1 MILAGLPQREAV
13 AMEMLVDKALP
24 GWRCSAVA
32 AGRRVPLPTSDL
44 FVVDLAGR
52 GLARWT
58 QETQN
63 ELLTALNG
71 TPAVLVMPAF
81 DQSWLSFDRQQAGSQ
96 TLVLLHKPYGMQDMQ
111 LALKRA
117 APAPAPAARPVLAQ
131 KPPVPVQRQ
140 VPAEQTVRAPA
151 PPAPPAPPATSTR
164 LPIPS
169 PAAPAEPVGTMTT
182 DQFQTWLGALTDAD
196 SSLLWRKVGAALVRR
211 RPFEVRLSVVTRWI
225 CDPVGEWVASNTQA
239 SVLAQLCQSDALAAS
254 IETDAIDGAPL
265 ERAQR
270 LGLSSEPLGPFLWR
284 LTRLRQATYI
294 TTEANRAPDNPTAI
308 PPIEKTP

>member
-1 MILAGLPQREAV
+1 MTLAGLPQREAV

-32 AGRRVPLPTSDL
+32 AGRRVPLPMSDL

-58 QETQN
+58 QEVQS

-117 APAPAPAARPVLAQ
+117 APPPTARPALAQ
-131 KPPVPVQRQ
+131 KPPVPAPAPVPVPVKQQ
-140 VPAEQTVRAPA
+140 VPAAPMVRAPVA
-151 PPAPPAPPATSTR
+151 PVGLVTPATPTTPTS
-164 LPIPS
+164 LLIPS
-169 PAAPAEPVGTMTT
+169 PAAPAEPVGSMTV
-182 DQFQTWLGALTDAD
+182 DQFQAWLGTLTDAD
-196 SSLLWRKVGAALVRR
+196 SSLLWRKVGTALVRR
-211 RPFEVRLSVVTRWI
+211 QPFEVRLSVVTRWI
-225 CDPVGEWVASNTQA
+225 CDPVGQWVASNMPA

-254 IETDAIDGAPL
+254 IDMDAIDGDAL
-265 ERAQR
+265 ERVQR

-284 LTRLRQATYI
+284 LTRLRQ
-294 TTEANRAPDNPTAI
+294 
-308 PPIEKTP
+308 TP